1 MVGGLPRG
9 LPRVW
14 GRSSFALELPPRAR
28 ALQCLALEIYVSAPG
43 APPAGAVASGVV
55 QLNLGG
61 LMPEGLQ
68 DIGRGTLGLAKWLAM
83 TRLFHG
89 AQLAGCSWSAGR
101 RSGGPRRRLDPPAQH
116 QPEPA
121 HRGNGLAVL
130 QRRPGDAE
138 AED

>member
-1 MVGGLPRG
+1 MMVGGLPRG

-89 AQLAGCSWSAGR
+89 AQLAGLLLVGWPPEWWAASTVGSAGTTSAR
-101 RSGGPRRRLDPPAQH
+101 ACSSR
-116 QPEPA
+116 
-121 HRGNGLAVL
+121 
-130 QRRPGDAE
+130 
-138 AED
+138 